1 MDDWK
6 MFGKSKDIE
15 IKKPPIFKEYIVP
28 LGTLLLAILSLFAQ
42 NVLPWWGSLAIVVYI
57 AIVAVFLVVPVA
69 NRSLKNWKARSTHA
83 QLEKRFLPETVEALR
98 RFKPMVDSRR
108 ADTLWG
114 VWQDSSR
121 TIETQKHI
129 HPSYSH
135 FQTISTWHD
144 YLNRTADS
152 AKPADFKFIAAEV
165 ASWVQQYVSFC
176 RDAYSQFES
185 LLRDKQLDESMLR
198 QVKQSWNHVRD
209 EHNRAISNWLS
220 LSEKINA
227 SFGEDVCS
235 TYYETLRPLE

>member
-1 MDDWK
+1 

-42 NVLPWWGSLAIVVYI
+42 NVLPWWGSLAIVVYV
-57 AIVAVFLVVPVA
+57 AIVAVFLVAPVA
-69 NRSLKNWKARSTHA
+69 NRSLKNLKARTTHA

-98 RFKPMVDSRR
+98 RFKPMMDSRR

-114 VWQDSSR
+114 AWQDSGR
-121 TIETQKHI
+121 TVETQKHI
-129 HPSYSH
+129 RPSHSH
-135 FQTISTWHD
+135 FQTISAWHD
-144 YLNRTADS
+144 HLSRAADS
-152 AKPADFKFIAAEV
+152 AKSTDFKFIAKEV

-176 RDAYSQFES
+176 REAYSQFEN
-185 LLRDKQLDESMLR
+185 LLRDKQQDESMLR
-198 QVKQSWNHVRD
+198 QAKQSWNHVRD
-209 EHNRAISNWLS
+209 EHNKAISSWLS